1 MVMLIW
7 HLLTSLHP
15 FGFHR
20 NIHYD
25 ICEIWCQF
33 NWGNTYIG
41 CILKVKC
48 HQCGNIYLAFA
59 YITACIWGPW
69 AMGAQRIID
78 VKPVVNWIK
87 GALLILEVM
96 YNIPFF
102 CVVQNSCFHCC
113 TIFLFCDVQYSFTL
127 WCTIFLFAL

>member
-1 MVMLIW
+1 MWNLRG
-7 HLLTSLHP
+7 H
-15 FGFHR
+15 
-20 NIHYD
+20 
-25 ICEIWCQF
+25 F

-41 CILKVKC
+41 CILKVNC

-59 YITACIWGPW
+59 WTTVITAYIWGQC

-78 VKPVVNWIK
+78 VKPVVNWIEVAHTS

-96 YNIPFF
+96 YNIPVF

-127 WCTIFLFAL
+127 WCTIFLFAMCVCVCVLRFLFLR